1 MDDGKRALAQLEVDP
16 SPLGATKGGV
26 WGGISSR
33 GILFRQGSVDFAFIL
48 GAFFAL
54 VAHFFDFFTHLKL
67 SCIFVRFFEVSGVIF
82 RGFGRV
88 WGVILGGFFDDFW

>member
-1 MDDGKRALAQLEVDP
+1 M
-16 SPLGATKGGV
+16 
-26 WGGISSR
+26 
-33 GILFRQGSVDFAFIL
+33 DFASLL

-82 RGFGRV
+82 PGFGRV
-88 WGVILGGFFDDFW
+88 WGVILGGFFKDFW

>member
-1 MDDGKRALAQLEVDP
+1 MRREA
-16 SPLGATKGGV
+16 
-26 WGGISSR
+26 R
-33 GILFRQGSVDFAFIL
+33 GGSVDFAFIL

-54 VAHFFDFFTHLKL
+54 VAHFLDFFTHLKL
-67 SCIFVRFFEVSGVIF
+67 SCLFVRFFGVSGVIF